1 MATIVLSAA
10 GMAIGGSVGGSVLGL
25 STAVIGR
32 AVGASLGSAID
43 SRLLG
48 AGSEPVETGRI
59 DRFRLTGA
67 SEGHRLKADCASI
80 VNLSA
85 LDNIIVLKKLPF
97 LKFM

>member
-48 AGSEPVETGRI
+48 AGSEPVLSFC
-59 DRFRLTGA
+59 DC
-67 SEGHRLKADCASI
+67 SESCNAVSI
-80 VNLSA
+80 CCFACSPSA
-85 LDNIIVLKKLPF
+85 TICSTDS
-97 LKFM
+97 